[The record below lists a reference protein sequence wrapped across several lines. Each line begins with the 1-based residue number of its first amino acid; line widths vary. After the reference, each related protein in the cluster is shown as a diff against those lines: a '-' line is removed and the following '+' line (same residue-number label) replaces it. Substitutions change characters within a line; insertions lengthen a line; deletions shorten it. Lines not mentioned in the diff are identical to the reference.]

1 MVHINSIRQRKD
13 EALAMT
19 YGYFLGHGG
28 DEDDRTQIAMR
39 YADDTLSQEER
50 KEITSL
56 IEKNKEARQYYLA
69 RFLYSTRLESHQGK
83 FL

>member
-1 MVHINSIRQRKD
+1 MIRMVHINSIRQRKD

-39 YADDTLSQEER
+39 YADDTLS
-50 KEITSL
+50 
-56 IEKNKEARQYYLA
+56 
-69 RFLYSTRLESHQGK
+69 
-83 FL
+83 